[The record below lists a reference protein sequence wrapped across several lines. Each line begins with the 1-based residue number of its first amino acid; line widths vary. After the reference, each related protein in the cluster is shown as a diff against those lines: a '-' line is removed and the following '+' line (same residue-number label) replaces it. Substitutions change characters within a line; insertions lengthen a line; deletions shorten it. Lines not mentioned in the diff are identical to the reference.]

1 MGWLV
6 SVFFIIYYFVSKET
20 MVLVAAGMFA
30 IAGSISF
37 LYTTID
43 KTFGDKKTD

>member
-1 MGWLV
+1 MGWLI

-20 MVLVAAGMFA
+20 MVLVAAGIFA

-37 LYTTID
+37 LYTSIE
-43 KTFGDKKTD
+43 KTFANKKTN